1 MKKSL
6 AIALLIFFISSCS
19 VKPGEDSTIS
29 PAQISAFSS
38 TINDEG
44 LFFTKILPPIPPATD
59 PTPTAVPFKI
69 ASDGTYVDGKGVIY
83 TMTHFINDTTVM
95 ATSVDY
101 GAQKHSLIDGVYGVV
116 FQEIAYTPVSP
127 DVTADFRAKVNN
139 KKLDSEQSGSWQR
152 FVIPENGIYKTDNIT
167 YTITR
172 LVGADSAL
180 VAKNTGGSE
189 VHTLLGDE
197 YGVFAG
203 STVTK
208 DIAFKKATTGEAST
222 LITTLGGFVKSTPT
236 SGAWVSLDAIDT
248 TYKLDDVTYEIGKII
263 DPNTILVAK
272 SPSGVET
279 HKIIAGTSFGPVT
292 TPGSSSIIEKAFK
305 KATSLDV
312 SPFAISIVGFVD
324 STKWDPLPIDGTKY
338 TANDISYDIGKVID
352 AISVLVAS
360 PSGVETH
367 KLVDDNKSLTN
378 FKASGRELAFKRAT
392 TSEVK
397 KLREVTLK
405 DFVSIT
411 PDASGWKLL
420 VIDEIAK
427 NYKIDTT
434 TYEIGTITENDI
446 FVKSAGGTE
455 THKLVDD
462 NKSLTNFKAS
472 GAELAFKRDVPAI
485 RAFITGKLTDFIDS
499 TKWNPVDVDGT
510 KYTVEG
516 TTYDIGKIIGTT
528 SVFVAKTGGG
538 TETHALSAK
547 TLKNGGTEL
556 AFKRATEADVR
567 DFVDSTLKD
576 FIHASDGEW
585 NPVTATSGLASYT
598 LSGVTYNVYKI
609 EDKTATVVIGTST
622 DPAGVAR
629 DHTLTSGDIN
639 YVDKTAPTTPLAIRR
654 NTADK
659 IAITTFATK
668 ITTEKL
674 TKKDTST
681 KFTIPANGI
690 YSHDGKT
697 YEIGRVITADDD
709 VLVAFSGS
717 TTETH
722 GYRKTTASLA
732 YGKTDVT
739 IDTVIAKDT
748 RLAELKAKLKD
759 YVYLTG
765 SSGDAY
771 ADFPNIITST
781 DPSYFGKYTVK
792 GTTYNITFINVAIN
806 EVTTEDHGKHKLFD
820 SRGQYGVSSTRGT
833 EIAVKRDPDDVR
845 EFINDIDRAALKYV
859 EDNTANWLS
868 FKINTDGTYKDHNRD
883 KYTIIQVI
891 ERYKVLVVYD
901 AGKTE
906 MLKLEG
912 KELKVYSHS
921 PTETF
926 TRITAVQTSLSG
938 VEAFAETVNDLKLE
952 GDDEKRLKIKDD
964 GTYTLNKRDYSIGR
978 VDGGVATAALKTTG
992 PIFIFKYKLID
1003 GKYHKLKPNSTVS
1016 EEVMAD

>member
-19 VKPGEDSTIS
+19 VKPEEDSTIS

-59 PTPTAVPFKI
+59 PTPTAVPFRI

-172 LVGADSAL
+172 LIGADSAL
-180 VAKNTGGSE
+180 VAKDTGGSE

-305 KATSLDV
+305 KATPGDV

-324 STKWDPLPIDGTKY
+324 STKWDPLPIVAGTKY
-338 TANDISYDIGKVID
+338 TANAITYDIGKVID
-352 AISVLVAS
+352 ATSVLVAS

-367 KLVDDNKSLTN
+367 KLVDKTLKNGGT
-378 FKASGRELAFKRAT
+378 ELAFKKAT
-392 TSEVK
+392 KPEITTFFGVK
-397 KLREVTLK
+397 ELAK
-405 DFVSIT
+405 FVYTT
-411 PDASGWKLL
+411 PVAGKWKLL
-420 VIDEIAK
+420 DTTGTT
-427 NYKIDTT
+427 NYKIGSD
-434 TYEIGTITENDI
+434 TYEIGKINSDNTIL
-446 FVKSAGGTE
+446 VKKAGTDAE
-455 THKLVDD
+455 THIL
-462 NKSLTNFKAS
+462 NGNALTK
-472 GAELAFKRDVPAI
+472 GTTELAFKRDVPAI
-485 RAFITGKLTDFIDS
+485 RDFITGKLTDFIDS
-499 TKWNPVDVDGT
+499 TKWNTVDVDVDGT
-510 KYTVEG
+510 KYTANAII
-516 TTYDIGKIIGTT
+516 YDIGKIIGTT
-528 SVFVAKTGGG
+528 SVVVASPSGV
-538 TETHALSAK
+538 ETHALSAK

-556 AFKRATEADVR
+556 AFKRATEADVIK
-567 DFVDSTLKD
+567 FVDNTLKD
-576 FIHASDGEW
+576 FIHASDGKW

-598 LSGVTYNVYKI
+598 LRGDTYNVYKI
-609 EDKTATVVIGTST
+609 NGNTATVVIGTST
-622 DPAGVAR
+622 DDPASAAE
-629 DHTLTSGDIN
+629 DHTLLDVTN
-639 YVDKTAPTTPLAIRR
+639 YGLNKTTPLAIRR

-697 YEIGRVITADDD
+697 YEIGRVITADD

-722 GYRKTTASLA
+722 GYRKTPASLA
-732 YGKTDVT
+732 YGKIKTDVT

-759 YVYLTG
+759 YVYLTR

-771 ADFPNIITST
+771 ADFPNIIKST

-806 EVTTEDHGKHKLFD
+806 EVTTDCGTHKLFE
-820 SRGQYGVSSTRGT
+820 SSGQYGETITRGT

-845 EFINDIDRAALKYV
+845 DFINDIDRAALKYV
-859 EDNTANWLS
+859 ENDTTNWLS
-868 FKINTDGTYKDHNRD
+868 FKINPDGTYKDHRRD

-912 KELKVYSHS
+912 KELKVYS

-938 VEAFAETVNDLKLE
+938 VEAFADTVNDLKLK
-952 GDDEKRLKIKDD
+952 GVKGKDKLKIKDD
-964 GTYTLNKRDYSIGR
+964 GTYTLNDGKNDRYYSIGR
-978 VDGGVATAALKTTG
+978 VDGGVATAALKTAG
-992 PIFIFKYKLID
+992 PTFIFKYKLIG
-1003 GKYHKLKPNSTVS
+1003 GKYHKLKPNSSTES
-1016 EEVMAD
+1016 EEVMAE